1 MDNDNRQAVECIINA
16 LLSSNLENGDYFN
29 SSLRRIATW
38 SKPYVDYAY
47 LDNDSG
53 KTVAVLFCN
62 EAFDEKAH
70 IKRIVTVLNSFNAV
84 IAAFDIQHLAESD
97 YLHDAL
103 KTEHLLTLPIG
114 IVVYDNAGKVL
125 PVQRFSVPSNVAKKR
140 TAKEQ
145 KSYWCWWRDSS
156 HYEVATLL
164 ELSYKYDN
172 ESGDIY
178 TKYVYPE
185 FFDMMVEGQTRKW
198 DGKPRSKS
206 YSTSSY
212 KAEKQNY
219 KIPMCQ
225 LGLWEVETGHIT
237 NKGLMLLDVIKTYG
251 SDSHEYFDCLA
262 KIILIDG
269 KHLDLVKDLEEFQ
282 KSNPAI
288 IPETSSEFFVLFD
301 EYMIAK
307 NSIGTRKPTAVTT
320 GAKNAY
326 VRDEP
331 KLWNKLGII
340 KMQSAARYFKPF
352 VGIEFN
358 WDRIN
363 EILLSNILGGTDE

>member
-1 MDNDNRQAVECIINA
+1 M
-16 LLSSNLENGDYFN
+16 
-29 SSLRRIATW
+29 
-38 SKPYVDYAY
+38 
-47 LDNDSG
+47 
-53 KTVAVLFCN
+53 
-62 EAFDEKAH
+62 
-70 IKRIVTVLNSFNAV
+70 
-84 IAAFDIQHLAESD
+84 
-97 YLHDAL
+97 
-103 KTEHLLTLPIG
+103 
-114 IVVYDNAGKVL
+114 
-125 PVQRFSVPSNVAKKR
+125 
-140 TAKEQ
+140 
-145 KSYWCWWRDSS
+145 
-156 HYEVATLL
+156 ATLL

-172 ESGDIY
+172 EPGDIY

-185 FFDMMVEGQTRKW
+185 FFNMMVEGKTQKW
-198 DGKPRSKS
+198 DGKPRAKS
-206 YSTSSY
+206 YTTSSY

-225 LGLWEVETGHIT
+225 LGFWDADTGHIT
-237 NKGLMLLDVIKTYG
+237 DKGLTLLDVIRSYG

-301 EYMIAK
+301 EYMISK
-307 NSIGTRKPTAVTT
+307 NSMGTRKPTAVKT

-340 KMQSAARYFKPF
+340 KMQSAARYFRPF

-363 EILLSNILGGTDE
+363 EILLSNVLGGTDE

>member
-1 MDNDNRQAVECIINA
+1 MDNDNRQAAEYIVNA
-16 LLSSNLENGDYFN
+16 LLSNDLENGDYFS

-38 SKPYVDYAY
+38 AKPFVDYAY
-47 LDNDSG
+47 IDSESG
-53 KTVAVLFCN
+53 KTVAFVFCN
-62 EAFDEKAH
+62 EDFDEKLYT
-70 IKRIVTVLNSFNAV
+70 KRIVTVLSSFNAV
-84 IAAFDIQHLAESD
+84 IAAFDFQHLSESS
-97 YLHDAL
+97 YLREAL
-103 KTEHLLTLPIG
+103 KTERLLTLPIG
-114 IVVYDNAGKVL
+114 IVVYDYSGKVL
-125 PVQRFSVPSNVAKKR
+125 PIQKFSVPNNVAKKR

-178 TKYVYPE
+178 TNFVYPE
-185 FFDMMVEGQTRKW
+185 FFNMMVEGKTQKW
-198 DGKPRSKS
+198 DGKPRVKS
-206 YSTSSY
+206 YTTSSY

-225 LGLWEVETGHIT
+225 LGFWDADTGHIT
-237 NKGLMLLDVIKTYG
+237 DKGLTLLDVIKTYG
-251 SDSHEYFDCLA
+251 SDSREYFDCLA

-282 KSNPAI
+282 KDNPAI

-301 EYMIAK
+301 EYMISK
-307 NSIGTRKPTAVTT
+307 NSMGTRKPTAVTT

-352 VGIEFN
+352 AGIEFN
-358 WDRIN
+358 WERIN

>member
-16 LLSSNLENGDYFN
+16 LLSSNLENGDYFK
-29 SSLRRIATW
+29 SALRRIATW
-38 SKPYVDYAY
+38 SKPCVDYAY

-53 KTVAVLFCN
+53 KTVAILFCN
-62 EAFDEKAH
+62 ETFDEKAYT
-70 IKRIVTVLNSFNAV
+70 KRIVTVLNSFNAV
-84 IAAFDIQHLAESD
+84 IAAFDIQHLKESD
-97 YLHDAL
+97 YLRDAL

-114 IVVYDNAGKVL
+114 IVVYDNVGKVL
-125 PVQRFSVPSNVAKKR
+125 PVQRFSVPSNVAQKR
-140 TAKEQ
+140 TDKEQ

-172 ESGDIY
+172 EPGDIY

-185 FFDMMVEGQTRKW
+185 FFNMMVEGKTQKW
-198 DGKPRSKS
+198 DGKPRAKS
-206 YSTSSY
+206 YTTSSY

-225 LGLWEVETGHIT
+225 LGFWDADTGHIT
-237 NKGLMLLDVIKTYG
+237 DKGLTLLDVIRSYG

-301 EYMIAK
+301 EYMISK
-307 NSIGTRKPTAVTT
+307 NSMGTRKPTAVKT

-340 KMQSAARYFKPF
+340 KMQSAARYFRPF

-358 WDRIN
+358 WERIN
-363 EILLSNILGGTDE
+363 EILLSNVLGGTDE